1 MKKFVKVCGIIV
13 LLLLLTGITL
23 GVIGL
28 ATKGPEG
35 IQEIVDSVTGG
46 RVTINLE
53 PLKKF
58 GFLVQDGLDELNSVD
73 YDINDEMKIA
83 AAYAIA
89 GLVSDEELCA
99 DYILPAA
106 FDSRVKDAVA
116 KATAEAAIKS
126 GVARI

>member
-1 MKKFVKVCGIIV
+1 M

-23 GVIGL
+23 VVIGL
-28 ATKGPEG
+28 ATKVQEG

-73 YDINDEMKIA
+73 YDINDEINF
-83 AAYAIA
+83 
-89 GLVSDEELCA
+89 S
-99 DYILPAA
+99 
-106 FDSRVKDAVA
+106 S
-116 KATAEAAIKS
+116 
-126 GVARI
+126 